1 VSCDAN
7 LNILE
12 VIQMPN
18 ALGKMLSAATIVHC
32 FHKDGTGP
40 QDEHKTEHYN
50 DVNMVKMF
58 QSFFQKVG
66 TGV

>member
-1 VSCDAN
+1 
-7 LNILE
+7 
-12 VIQMPN
+12 MPN